1 MEYSQ
6 TDKIILID
14 DKVKLE
20 NKLDSLHYGAIEVR
34 NTNIKQ
40 YLYVHYR
47 HEGRQMT

>member
-20 NKLDSLHYGAIEVR
+20 NKLLTSLWSNRSPEY
-34 NTNIKQ
+34 
-40 YLYVHYR
+40 
-47 HEGRQMT
+47 